1 MLRISDL
8 GFKLVSQGYHCDEHG
23 KKFVRV
29 FASLRNLKILIKI
42 QQHKEMHINAI
53 SADFPYVIT
62 DNWVE
67 IVVDYQDISKDWL
80 GIETYVNARCKEIWF
95 V

>member
-1 MLRISDL
+1 MLRISNL
-8 GFKLVSQGYHCDEHG
+8 GFKLVSQGYHYDEHD

-29 FASLRNLKILIKI
+29 FASLYNLKIMIKI
-42 QQHKEMHINAI
+42 QRHKEMHIKAI

-67 IVVDYQDISKDWL
+67 IVVDYQDIPKDWL

>member
-1 MLRISDL
+1 MLRISKL
-8 GFKLVSQGYHCDEHG
+8 GFKLVSQGYHYDDRG

-29 FASLRNLKILIKI
+29 FASLYELKIQIKI
-42 QQHKEMHINAI
+42 QCHKEMHIMAI
-53 SADFPYVIT
+53 STNFPYVIT

-80 GIETYVNARCKEIWF
+80 GIETYVNARCNEIWF

>member
-1 MLRISDL
+1 
-8 GFKLVSQGYHCDEHG
+8 
-23 KKFVRV
+23 
-29 FASLRNLKILIKI
+29 
-42 QQHKEMHINAI
+42 MHINAI

-80 GIETYVNARCKEIWF
+80 GIEMYVNARCKEIWF

>member
-1 MLRISDL
+1 MLRLKRSEL
-8 GFKLVSQGYHCDEHG
+8 KLTTQGYHFDEHG

-29 FASLRNLKILIKI
+29 FSSLYDLKIQIKI
-42 QQHKEMHINAI
+42 QPHKEMHIMSI
-53 SADFPYVIT
+53 STNFPYVIT

-67 IVVDYQDISKDWL
+67 IIVDYQDISKDWL
-80 GIETYVNARCKEIWF
+80 GIETYVNARCNEIWF

>member
-1 MLRISDL
+1 MLRVSNL
-8 GFKLVSQGYHCDEHG
+8 GFKLVSQGYHFNENG
-23 KKFVRV
+23 KKFVRI
-29 FASLRNLKILIKI
+29 FASMRELKIQIKI
-42 QQHKEMHINAI
+42 QPHKEMHIKAI

-67 IVVDYQDISKDWL
+67 IVVDYQYIPKDWL
-80 GIETYVNARCKEIWF
+80 GIETYVNARCNEIWF